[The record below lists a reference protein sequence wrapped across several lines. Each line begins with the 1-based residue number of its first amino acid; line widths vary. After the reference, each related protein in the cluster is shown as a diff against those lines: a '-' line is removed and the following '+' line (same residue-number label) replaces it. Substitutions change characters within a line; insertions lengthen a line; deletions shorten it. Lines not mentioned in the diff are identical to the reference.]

1 MQLAKLYWFLDKK
14 RGEKKKK
21 AIKNISGVN
30 VYEIN
35 SNVWMM
41 DVLVL

>member
-1 MQLAKLYWFLDKK
+1 MQLANLYWFLDKK
-14 RGEKKKK
+14 KGKKKK